1 METPQLHHCTKY
13 DSLCNI
19 LKSGAFWPSYCL
31 EQSNFMHEFTEAAY
45 AVVCFADLLPDEV
58 ERHSTN
64 FNSDSYIIMSK
75 EWALKNGVAP
85 VIYYY
90 PETISAIAIR
100 NWTRYCV
107 NKKMPTSENIED
119 TLVTNTTNLM
129 FAYMKQYEGVYFD
142 NKRGDFSDDRRVF
155 YLERE
160 WRWLPWVE
168 NGEAYYLT
176 KYLFLNENIRKE
188 KRQELINH
196 GYTLKFTPAD
206 VIEVG
211 ISQDK
216 VEIFREEFG
225 EKYEVKNIG
234 V

>member
-13 DSLCNI
+13 DSLCKI
-19 LKSGAFWPSYCL
+19 LESGAFWPSFCL
-31 EQSNFMHEFTEAAY
+31 EQSDFMHEFTEGAY

-75 EWALKNGVAP
+75 EWALKNDVAP

-90 PETISAIAIR
+90 PETISANAIR

-107 NKKMPTSENIED
+107 NKTSENIED

-129 FAYMKQYEGVYFD
+129 FAYMKQYEGVYFN
-142 NKRGDFSDDRRVF
+142 NKMKKFSDERRVF
-155 YLERE
+155 FLERE
-160 WRWLPWVE
+160 WRWVPWVK
-168 NGEAYYLT
+168 NGEAYFLT
-176 KYLFLNENIRKE
+176 KDLFLDEKIRTE
-188 KRQELINH
+188 KRNELIRR
-196 GYTLKFTPAD
+196 GYTLKFSPED

-211 ISQDK
+211 IPQDK
-216 VEIFREEFG
+216 FEIFREKFG
-225 EKYEVKNIG
+225 ERYEVKNIG

>member
-1 METPQLHHCTKY
+1 
-13 DSLCNI
+13 
-19 LKSGAFWPSYCL
+19 
-31 EQSNFMHEFTEAAY
+31 MHEFTEAAY

-90 PETISAIAIR
+90 PETISAVAIR

-107 NKKMPTSENIED
+107 NKKMPTSKNIEE

-129 FAYMKQYEGVYFD
+129 FAYMKQYKGVYFD
-142 NKRGDFSDDRRVF
+142 NKRKNFSDETRVF

-160 WRWLPWVE
+160 WRWIPFVE
-168 NGEAYYLT
+168 SGEAYYLS
-176 KYLFLNENIRKE
+176 KELFLDENIRKD
-188 KRQELINH
+188 KRNELINH
-196 GYTLKFTPAD
+196 DYTLKFSPED
-206 VIEVG
+206 VIKVG
-211 ISQDK
+211 IPQDK
-216 VEIFREEFG
+216 VEIFREMFG
-225 EKYEVKNIG
+225 EKYNVI
-234 V
+234 VL